1 MDMYTLDWETYYAD
15 DYTLSKLTTEEYVR
29 DPRFE
34 SILLGVKKNGQKSYW
49 VDQKDIKSHLDSLEL
64 HHHAVLAHHAH
75 FDGLIAN
82 HHYDIR
88 PKLWFDTL
96 SMARAVHPYIKS
108 IGLKAL
114 AELYGLGQKGEE
126 VVQARGLRRAQFG
139 AAQLAAYGQY
149 CCNDCD
155 LEYDLFQKLLPH
167 FGKSELKLIDFT
179 IRLFTEPVLHINAPL
194 LEEYIGDI
202 RADKTSLLLKAGI
215 QLTDVMSNRLFA
227 QALEYVGIDP
237 PLKIRTTT
245 GKPTYAFAKTDPQMQ
260 ELAEHPDEVV
270 QMLIAARLMNKTT
283 INETRAARMVSM
295 SQRGPACVYLKY
307 YGAHGTGRM
316 SGGDKMNWQN
326 FGRGGKLRKA
336 VIAPPGCVLVV
347 GDSANI
353 EARLLDYV
361 AGQEDA
367 VEVYR
372 LNDAKLGPDT
382 YCVLA
387 GKIYGK
393 VVDKEKDPE
402 ERQMGKIAK
411 LGLGYGMAARKF
423 MDAVRVQTKG
433 KITPDLNMSEK
444 VVSVYRNTHSHVVAL
459 WRRAE
464 QALEFIAK
472 GIEGKPVD
480 PRGIV
485 VTCKEGLLL
494 PNGMKI
500 RYPDLK
506 KEFNQEKQF
515 EEWTFWNGKSREN
528 IYGGKV
534 VENIIQALARIVVMD
549 QTLEINKLIRVVMS
563 VHDEAVA
570 CVLKEYG
577 EKALRYVLKCMR
589 VPPAWAPDLPLNS
602 EGGIAVSYGEAK

>member
-1 MDMYTLDWETYYAD
+1 MDMYTLDWETYYGD
-15 DYTLSKLTTEEYVR
+15 DYTLSKMTTEEYVR
-29 DPRFE
+29 DKRFE
-34 SILLGVKKNGQKSYW
+34 SILLGVKKNDQKSYW
-49 VDQKDIKSHLDSLEL
+49 VDQKDIKAHLDSLEL
-64 HHHAVLAHHAH
+64 HNHAVLAHHAH

-82 HHYDIR
+82 HHYGIR

-139 AAQLAAYGQY
+139 QQQLKEYGQY

-155 LEYDLFQKLLPH
+155 LEYDLFNRLLPN
-167 FGKSELKLIDFT
+167 FGKSELQLIDFT

-202 RADKTSLLLKAGI
+202 QTDKTTLLLKAGI
-215 QLTDVMSNRLFA
+215 QLTDVMSNKLFA
-227 QALEYVGIDP
+227 QALEFIGIDP
-237 PLKIRTTT
+237 PMKISPAT
-245 GKPTYAFAKTDPQMQ
+245 GKWTYAFAKTDPQMQ
-260 ELAEHPDEVV
+260 ALAEHPDEVV
-270 QMLIAARLMNKTT
+270 QTLIAARLKNKTT
-283 INETRAARMVSM
+283 INETRAARMVGM
-295 SQRGPACVYLKY
+295 SQRGAACVYLKY

-336 VIAPPGCVLVV
+336 VVAPPGHVLVV
-347 GDSANI
+347 GDSSNI
-353 EARLLDYV
+353 EARALDWL
-361 AGQEDA
+361 ARQDDMMD
-367 VEVYR
+367 VYR
-372 LNDAKLGPDT
+372 NDDAGTGPDV

-387 GKIYGK
+387 GKIYSRPITKG
-393 VVDKEKDPE
+393 VDLD

-411 LGLGYGMAARKF
+411 LGLGYGMAAKKF

-433 KITPDLNMSEK
+433 KIVPDLNTAEN
-444 VVSVYRNTHSHVVAL
+444 VVSVYRNSHPRVVAL

-480 PRGIV
+480 PRGVV

-506 KEFNQEKQF
+506 KAFNSEKGF
-515 EEWTFWNGKSREN
+515 EEWTFWNGKIREN

-534 VENIIQALARIVVMD
+534 VENIVQALARIIVMD
-549 QTLEINKLIRVVMS
+549 QTLAINKLIRVVMS

-570 CVLKEYG
+570 CVLEQYG